1 MSRKMFLALTVLALT
16 FGLSACGSVVKE
28 SVAPVK
34 NSLAPVSISDP
45 NKVMV
50 VLPFADY
57 SRGDTPDDYL
67 RRQVKLQ
74 EALSYYLSR
83 YGYLTPMREDVTQC
97 LVDLD
102 VIKVIDT
109 GGTYRSQALMRE
121 LGGGWSEDMLK
132 EIRSVVAINEVESG
146 PRMEVTHVGLN
157 GHELRE
163 ISRRF
168 NAGYLLRGRIVEY
181 EMRTEHT
188 LNPLR
193 RGVLPFFFDVSSQF
207 VFGVADSETYDLIGD
222 LVVGGGLGAL
232 IGSEVIRPFTP
243 PHKSVEPSGHPLFG
257 GTTTKVTGGE
267 EDYAGYNALFW
278 GSIGA
283 GAAYLAKHGGQAPQA
298 VVQVSMA
305 LQDARSGAVVWS
317 NRAEVA
323 VAPVSAWADQAPRTL
338 MDRAVEV
345 ATEKLVQELASGPP
359 LATRV
364 AEASQPIVSG
374 SPDTDAGHPSGLVEE
389 KDAVFEE
396 DIPDGN
402 SDQLKFH
409 CFFERSCG
417 GWQQFPR
424 AQGVL

>member
-1 MSRKMFLALTVLALT
+1 MSRKTFIALTVLALT

-28 SVAPVK
+28 TVAPVK
-34 NSLAPVSISDP
+34 NSSTPVSISDP
-45 NKVMV
+45 DKVMV

-97 LVDLD
+97 LVDFD

-109 GGTYRSQALMRE
+109 GDTYRNQAIMRE

-132 EIRSVVAINEVESG
+132 EIRSVIAVNEVESG

-193 RGVLPFFFDVSSQF
+193 RGVLPFFFDASSQF

-222 LVVGGGLGAL
+222 LAIGGGLGAL
-232 IGSEVIRPFTP
+232 IGSEVIRPYVP
-243 PHKSVEPSGHPLFG
+243 PHKSTRPSGHPLFG
-257 GTTTKVTGGE
+257 GTETKVTGGE

-278 GSIGA
+278 GAFGA
-283 GAAYLAKHGGQAPQA
+283 GAAYLANHGGQAPQA

-345 ATEKLVQELASGPP
+345 AAEKLVQELASGYP

-364 AEASQPIVSG
+364 AEISPAIVTGPPPSDAADLQG
-374 SPDTDAGHPSGLVEE
+374 PVKERDTVS
-389 KDAVFEE
+389 EE
-396 DIPDGN
+396 DIPVDN
-402 SDQLKFH
+402 SDKGPTP
-409 CFFERSCG
+409 EAEPMMWGS
-417 GWQQFPR
+417 
-424 AQGVL
+424 